1 MARNKTIAK
10 RIVDPDPVYNSLLIA
25 RFINRVMQ
33 SGKKTVAQKIVY
45 TALDEIGVK
54 TKKNAL
60 EVFEAAINNVS
71 PRVEVR
77 PRRVGGANYQVPVEV
92 RGDRKEAL
100 AIRWIIKAAHDRPSR
115 EYHTMKDKLVAEILD
130 AANNTGAAI
139 KKREDTIRM
148 ADANKAFA
156 HFRW

>member
-1 MARNKTIAK
+1 MSRKNTFTR
-10 RIVDPDPVYNSLLIA
+10 RITEPDPVYSSPVIT
-25 RFINRVMQ
+25 RFINRVME
-33 SGKKTVAQKIVY
+33 SGKKTIAQKIVY
-45 TALDEIGVK
+45 SALEEIAVK
-54 TKKNAL
+54 TKKDGM
-60 EVFEAAINNVS
+60 EVFEAAINNVA

-115 EYHTMKDKLVAEILD
+115 EYHTMKDKLVAELID
-130 AANNTGAAI
+130 ASNNVGAAI

>member
-1 MARNKTIAK
+1 MSRNKLITK
-10 RIVDPDPVYNSLLIA
+10 RVIDPDPIYNSLTVT
-25 RFINRVMQ
+25 RFINRVME

-45 TALDEIGVK
+45 NALEEIGTK
-54 TKKNAL
+54 TKKPAL
-60 EVFEAAINNVS
+60 EVFESAINNVS

-115 EYHTMKDKLVAEILD
+115 EYHTMKDKLVAELID
-130 AANNTGAAI
+130 ASNNIGAAI
-139 KKREDTIRM
+139 KKREDTLRM

>member
-1 MARNKTIAK
+1 MARNKAITK
-10 RIVDPDPVYNSLLIA
+10 RTLDPDPIYNSLVVT
-25 RFINRVMQ
+25 RFINRIMQ

-45 TALDEIGVK
+45 DAFEEIAVK
-54 TKKNAL
+54 TKKDAL
-60 EVFEAAINNVS
+60 EIFENAINNVS

-115 EYHTMKDKLVAEILD
+115 EYHTMKDKLVAEIID
-130 AANNTGAAI
+130 ASNNIGAAI

-148 ADANKAFA
+148 AEANRAFA

>member
-1 MARNKTIAK
+1 MSRNKAIAK
-10 RIVDPDPVYNSLLIA
+10 RTIEPDPIYNSLVVT
-25 RFINRVMQ
+25 RFINRVME
-33 SGKKTVAQKIVY
+33 SGKKTIAQKIVY
-45 TALDEIGVK
+45 SAFDEIAAK
-54 TKKNAL
+54 TKKDAL
-60 EVFEAAINNVS
+60 DVFETAINNVA

-115 EYHTMKDKLVAEILD
+115 EYHTMKDKLVAELID
-130 AANNTGAAI
+130 ASNNIGAAI

-148 ADANKAFA
+148 AEANKAFA

>member
-1 MARNKTIAK
+1 MSRKNTYTKSITE
-10 RIVDPDPVYNSLLIA
+10 PDPVYNSLIIT
-25 RFINRVMQ
+25 RFINRVME

-45 TALDEIGVK
+45 TALEEISVK
-54 TKKNAL
+54 TKKNSL
-60 EVFEAAINNVS
+60 EVFEAAINNVA

-77 PRRVGGANYQVPVEV
+77 ARRVGGANYQVPVEV

-115 EYHTMKDKLVAEILD
+115 EYHTMKDKLVAELID
-130 AANNTGAAI
+130 ASNNIGAAI

>member
-1 MARNKTIAK
+1 MSRKNTFTK
-10 RIVDPDPVYNSLLIA
+10 RITEPDPVYNSLIIT
-25 RFINRVMQ
+25 RFINRVME
-33 SGKKTVAQKIVY
+33 SGKKTIAQKIVY
-45 TALDEIGVK
+45 SALEEIAVK
-54 TKKNAL
+54 TKKDGM
-60 EVFEAAINNVS
+60 EVFEAAINNVA

-92 RGDRKEAL
+92 RGERKEAL

-115 EYHTMKDKLVAEILD
+115 EYHTMKDKLVAELID
-130 AANNTGAAI
+130 ASNNVGAAI